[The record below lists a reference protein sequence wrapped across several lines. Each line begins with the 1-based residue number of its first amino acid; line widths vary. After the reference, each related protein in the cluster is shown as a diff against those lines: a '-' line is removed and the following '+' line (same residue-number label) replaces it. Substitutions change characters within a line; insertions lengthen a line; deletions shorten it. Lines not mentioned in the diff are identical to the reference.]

1 MKQGRAASS
10 RWLAVTLLLLQWALL
25 LHAATRLSATID
37 EPFHITS
44 GYEYLRTGNVQLFD
58 EHPPLAKA
66 LFAWPL
72 LFVPDLAPP
81 ETAGDYADGALIAVA
96 QETLLAYRPLDR
108 VIVAPRIAA
117 ALLTVLLAAT
127 IYRVAATLAGPPAGV
142 LALALCALDPNFLA
156 HGSLATTDMGT
167 TAFSLWALWAGTRW
181 LQRPTRRRW
190 GLAALLLGLA
200 QGVKLT
206 ALLLYPVLGVGAV
219 INAEAQRR
227 QGGPFPWKTLRRFVT
242 LAAVSALVL
251 WALYGFELRPVAGLW
266 GGIPLPAASHIER
279 WLRLQ
284 ENLAYGR
291 EAFLLGQNSMHG
303 WWTYFPVAFALK
315 TPLPLL
321 LLGLYALLR
330 HFSRP
335 PARPFPLSLLPM
347 ILFPALYA
355 LSSLT
360 STLNIGY
367 RHLLPALPFM
377 YIGIGVA
384 SARAHTDRGIKS
396 HGTCY
401 PLRMTHDP
409 LRIPLYALLA
419 WLALGTLRLAP
430 NYLTFFN
437 EIAGG
442 PGNGWRFLA
451 DSNTDWGQAYKAL
464 AEFQQARG
472 IETLQVAGFVFY
484 DPAAYGVHYVPLTP
498 LGGTT
503 PAVFPARFTPPPGD
517 YAISV
522 TTLDGVPLADPEM
535 YDWFRRRQSDARIA
549 NAFFYYHVPQTE
561 QPQWIAQCQ
570 IPVTPLSD
578 EALTAGLESL
588 PARRFS
594 FDCTQAWVIPATG
607 PGIYVLH
614 GTHTRDTLATRLLLQ
629 TPPARDDFIARRLE
643 TATLSYRQRRTQ
655 ATPPFNLYD
664 AGAGDTDNA
673 IAHTDGWIAP
683 AETAPQTLENLP
695 PQQGPFAFDGGL
707 LLLGVNAYQ
716 QPGSLEVESWWR
728 VETGAPSRP
737 LSLMAHLVNN
747 AGATLGIGDGLG
759 VPAASWQAGD
769 VLVQRHHFA
778 LPAGDLTAPLF
789 LRAGV
794 YWLDDGSRWQ
804 ATSRANAADAVF
816 LALATP

>member
-1 MKQGRAASS
+1 MKQGRTASS

-25 LHAATRLSATID
+25 LNAATRLSATID

-72 LFVPDLAPP
+72 FFVPDLAPP
-81 ETAGDYADGALIAVA
+81 ETASGYADGALITVA

-127 IYRVAATLAGPPAGV
+127 IYRVAATLAGPPAGA

-156 HGSLATTDMGT
+156 HGSLATTDMGA

-190 GLAALLLGLA
+190 GIAALLLGLA

-206 ALLLYPVLGVGAV
+206 ALLLYPVLGVGVV
-219 INAEAQRR
+219 INAAAQRR
-227 QGGPFPWKTLRRFVT
+227 QGAAFPWKTVGRFVAM
-242 LAAVSALVL
+242 AAVSALTL
-251 WALYGFELRPVAGLW
+251 WALYGFELRPVAELL

-321 LLGLYALLR
+321 LLGLYTLFRRFFHA
-330 HFSRP
+330 
-335 PARPFPLSLLPM
+335 PARPFPLALLPLL
-347 ILFPALYA
+347 LFPALYV

-367 RHLLPALPFM
+367 RHLLPALPFV

-384 SARAHTDRGIKS
+384 SARSHTDRDIKS
-396 HGTCY
+396 HGTPDAS
-401 PLRMTHDP
+401 PLTHDP

-442 PGNGWRFLA
+442 PENGWRFLA

-484 DPAAYGVHYVPLTP
+484 DPAAYGVHYTPLTP

-522 TTLDGVPLADPEM
+522 TALDGVPLADPEM
-535 YDWFRRRQSDARIA
+535 YDWFRRRQPDARIA

-578 EALTAGLESL
+578 EALAAGLESL

-629 TPPARDDFIARRLE
+629 TPAPRDDFIARRLE

-664 AGAGDTDNA
+664 AGTGDTGNA
-673 IAHTDGWIAP
+673 
-683 AETAPQTLENLP
+683 
-695 PQQGPFAFDGGL
+695 
-707 LLLGVNAYQ
+707 
-716 QPGSLEVESWWR
+716 
-728 VETGAPSRP
+728 
-737 LSLMAHLVNN
+737 
-747 AGATLGIGDGLG
+747 
-759 VPAASWQAGD
+759 
-769 VLVQRHHFA
+769 
-778 LPAGDLTAPLF
+778 
-789 LRAGV
+789 
-794 YWLDDGSRWQ
+794 
-804 ATSRANAADAVF
+804 
-816 LALATP
+816 

>member
-1 MKQGRAASS
+1 MKQGRTASS

-25 LHAATRLSATID
+25 LNAATRLSATID

-72 LFVPDLAPP
+72 FFVPDLAPP
-81 ETAGDYADGALIAVA
+81 ETASGYADGALITVA

-127 IYRVAATLAGPPAGV
+127 IYRVAATLAGPPAGA

-156 HGSLATTDMGT
+156 HGSLATTDMGA

-190 GLAALLLGLA
+190 GIAALLLGLA

-206 ALLLYPVLGVGAV
+206 ALLLYPVLGVGVV
-219 INAEAQRR
+219 INAAAQRR
-227 QGGPFPWKTLRRFVT
+227 QGAAFPWKTVGRFVAM
-242 LAAVSALVL
+242 AAVSALTL
-251 WALYGFELRPVAGLW
+251 WALYGFELRPVAELL

-321 LLGLYALLR
+321 LLGLYTLFRRFFHA
-330 HFSRP
+330 
-335 PARPFPLSLLPM
+335 PARPFPLALLPLL
-347 ILFPALYA
+347 LFPALYV

-367 RHLLPALPFM
+367 RHLLPALPFV

-384 SARAHTDRGIKS
+384 SARSHTDRDIKS
-396 HGTCY
+396 HGTPDAS
-401 PLRMTHDP
+401 PLTHDP

-442 PGNGWRFLA
+442 PENGWRFLA

-484 DPAAYGVHYVPLTP
+484 DPAAYGVHYTPLTP

-503 PAVFPARFTPPPGD
+503 PAVFPARFTPPPGE

-522 TTLDGVPLADPEM
+522 TALDGVPLADPEM
-535 YDWFRRRQSDARIA
+535 YDWFRRRQPDARIA

-578 EALTAGLESL
+578 EALAAGLESL

-607 PGIYVLH
+607 PGIYILH

-629 TPPARDDFIARRLE
+629 TPAPRDDFIARRLE

-664 AGAGDTDNA
+664 AGTGDTGNA
-673 IAHTDGWIAP
+673 PSHTDGWIA
-683 AETAPQTLENLP
+683 
-695 PQQGPFAFDGGL
+695 
-707 LLLGVNAYQ
+707 
-716 QPGSLEVESWWR
+716 
-728 VETGAPSRP
+728 
-737 LSLMAHLVNN
+737 
-747 AGATLGIGDGLG
+747 
-759 VPAASWQAGD
+759 
-769 VLVQRHHFA
+769 
-778 LPAGDLTAPLF
+778 
-789 LRAGV
+789 
-794 YWLDDGSRWQ
+794 
-804 ATSRANAADAVF
+804 
-816 LALATP
+816 